1 MIIISLKDDV
11 SAIYK
16 GKKKSMYCFYN
27 LYTNNPIE
35 NDVNK

>member
-1 MIIISLKDDV
+1 MMSQQFT
-11 SAIYK
+11 K

-27 LYTNNPIE
+27 LYTNNTIE